1 MLELLEKINRGKMKF
16 LKFFWIIVTLLAL
29 VGCAAKGPAYNAY
42 TKNDAA
48 TIDGTFANFFKIV
61 FGADANILITS
72 IDSKSAAGSLD
83 SIKVSP
89 GEHMVSVSGN
99 TANNGA
105 GGIIKVILKANHN
118 YKLRAKASEK
128 FFTVYLFDI
137 TNNEE
142 GILNQKYKIKA
153 RGYNLY

>member
-1 MLELLEKINRGKMKF
+1 MTLFSLFGC
-16 LKFFWIIVTLLAL
+16 VT
-29 VGCAAKGPAYNAY
+29 KGPAYSLY

-48 TIDGTFANFFKIV
+48 TIDGTFANFFKIT
-61 FGADANILITS
+61 FGTDANILITS
-72 IDSKSAAGSLD
+72 VDGKSALGSLEP
-83 SIKVSP
+83 INISP

-105 GGIIKVILKANHN
+105 EGIIKVILKANHI

-137 TNNEE
+137 TNNKE
-142 GILNQKYKIKA
+142 GLLIEKYKIKA